1 MNSAAFQI
9 ARICVV
15 IALVCIAA
23 AIVTPKGRLP
33 LALRG
38 LAKMLARDRGQARST
53 AVDGYRVQ
61 SVSAGKRALAFT
73 LVILAILIA
82 LI

>member
-1 MNSAAFQI
+1 MNSAVFQI

-23 AIVTPKGRLP
+23 AIATPKGRIP

-38 LAKMLARDRGQARST
+38 LAKMLN
-53 AVDGYRVQ
+53 AVPSPYFLR
-61 SVSAGKRALAFT
+61 
-73 LVILAILIA
+73 
-82 LI
+82 

>member
-1 MNSAAFQI
+1 MNSAVFQI

-23 AIVTPKGRLP
+23 AIATPKGRLP

-38 LAKMLARDRGQARST
+38 VAKLFRISDEDQNVPT
-53 AVDGYRVQ
+53 W
-61 SVSAGKRALAFT
+61 KRLLAFV
-73 LVILAILIA
+73 LVLLAILLA